1 VTAAATA
8 IAAQN
13 AATANSNIALI
24 TTQQANV
31 ISDPT
36 LKVYLLAPEYSGSGA
51 WLDKSGNGK
60 NATVQV
66 GTATKSAAGNS
77 IVLNGSTAWQFNDV
91 NVGNAWT
98 ASVWY
103 KQTGTNGGNGY
114 ILTQGAYNGANRIN
128 LSMGRGNNSVGNNN
142 FNVFGFYN
150 SSNLQT
156 VYPNSINLETNVWV
170 NLQLTWNGT
179 NMSLYRD
186 GSLVQTVVAG
196 GVSVTSGLNY
206 HIGWRQDASSY
217 VTGEIGEVRIFNRP
231 LSTTEITN
239 VYLENLPIIVG
250 PPTVPENLT
259 GSIITDSDFTVSWT
273 GGVYA
278 TSYTYTLNGVATTPA
293 TDNGRTSKSAVF
305 SGLSPLT
312 EYTVIV
318 TAVNPAASVTS
329 SSVVIKTA
337 GLQLWLDG
345 KDQSSMTIT
354 GGNIVTVWNDKSS
367 LNNNTT
373 SAVGTPRLGV
383 NGITFDTSSYFNLPD
398 GCFPFNDVPYTIYI
412 ILKANSG
419 NTGFLTTG
427 NYTYTVFDSAG
438 NKIGIQGPALN
449 SSITSVNIGTTLS
462 LYTITYSSPGYS
474 YIQYINGTQSASSTG
489 TGPRNQT
496 STSNILG
503 KTGYTFNSGSIGEML
518 VYNYAHNTA
527 SRQKVEGTLAWKWGL
542 RDKLPV
548 NHPYFIS
555 STGVITPQL
564 WLDGADPLGTG
575 TPPANGTSITSW
587 KDKSGNGAHAT
598 SSGTCVYQAS
608 TASIALT
615 SGSYSNSTISSGT
628 FNNAISIFAVY
639 RGKGSG
645 SFNPLICRSRAGFN
659 LGNPDTYND
668 QRIFM
673 TGIGFFNNLTST
685 YNLDNSSIS
694 SRVIFG
700 YSMNQSTNNISE
712 WTNGTANTITGSYTL
727 PANMDSGNNFNTIFI
742 GNRGDGVTGPFTG
755 NFSEILIYNTP
766 LTTTQRQDIEGYLA
780 QKWGLRTWLP
790 SSHPYY
796 YDSGPVPVTSGL
808 RLWLDGSDPLATGTA
823 PANGTSITSWK
834 DKSGNSAHAT
844 SSGTCVYQSLYK
856 SIVLTSGR
864 YSNTTISPGT
874 FDNAIFIFAVYRGKA
889 SRAGDNTPLIIR
901 SRDGYNIG
909 NPEMFNTSRYYMTGL
924 TTWAGV
930 SSSYHLDNS
939 TSTHNIFEYS
949 MNQSA
954 NNISEWTNGT
964 ANTITGTYTLPANM
978 DSINSFNGIYIGTR
992 GDNFHGPF
1000 TGTFSEILIYN
1011 TALTATQRQQI
1022 EGYLAWKWSLQTQL
1036 PSNHPYKLSPP
1047 S

>member
-1 VTAAATA
+1 
-8 IAAQN
+8 
-13 AATANSNIALI
+13 
-24 TTQQANV
+24 
-31 ISDPT
+31 
-36 LKVYLLAPEYSGSGA
+36 
-51 WLDKSGNGK
+51 
-60 NATVQV
+60 
-66 GTATKSAAGNS
+66 
-77 IVLNGSTAWQFNDV
+77 
-91 NVGNAWT
+91 
-98 ASVWY
+98 
-103 KQTGTNGGNGY
+103 
-114 ILTQGAYNGANRIN
+114 
-128 LSMGRGNNSVGNNN
+128 
-142 FNVFGFYN
+142 
-150 SSNLQT
+150 
-156 VYPNSINLETNVWV
+156 
-170 NLQLTWNGT
+170 
-179 NMSLYRD
+179 
-186 GSLVQTVVAG
+186 
-196 GVSVTSGLNY
+196 
-206 HIGWRQDASSY
+206 
-217 VTGEIGEVRIFNRP
+217 
-231 LSTTEITN
+231 
-239 VYLENLPIIVG
+239 
-250 PPTVPENLT
+250 
-259 GSIITDSDFTVSWT
+259 
-273 GGVYA
+273 
-278 TSYTYTLNGVATTPA
+278 
-293 TDNGRTSKSAVF
+293 
-305 SGLSPLT
+305 
-312 EYTVIV
+312 
-318 TAVNPAASVTS
+318 
-329 SSVVIKTA
+329 
-337 GLQLWLDG
+337 
-345 KDQSSMTIT
+345 
-354 GGNIVTVWNDKSS
+354 
-367 LNNNTT
+367 
-373 SAVGTPRLGV
+373 
-383 NGITFDTSSYFNLPD
+383 
-398 GCFPFNDVPYTIYI
+398 
-412 ILKANSG
+412 
-419 NTGFLTTG
+419 
-427 NYTYTVFDSAG
+427 
-438 NKIGIQGPALN
+438 
-449 SSITSVNIGTTLS
+449 
-462 LYTITYSSPGYS
+462 
-474 YIQYINGTQSASSTG
+474 
-489 TGPRNQT
+489 
-496 STSNILG
+496 
-503 KTGYTFNSGSIGEML
+503 
-518 VYNYAHNTA
+518 
-527 SRQKVEGTLAWKWGL
+527 
-542 RDKLPV
+542 
-548 NHPYFIS
+548 
-555 STGVITPQL
+555 
-564 WLDGADPLGTG
+564 
-575 TPPANGTSITSW
+575 
-587 KDKSGNGAHAT
+587 
-598 SSGTCVYQAS
+598 
-608 TASIALT
+608 
-615 SGSYSNSTISSGT
+615 
-628 FNNAISIFAVY
+628 VY
-639 RGKGSG
+639 RGKGAG
-645 SFNPLICRSRAGFN
+645 SFNPLICRSRAAFN

-668 QRIFM
+668 QRIYM
-673 TGIGFFNNLTST
+673 TGIGSFNNLTST

-700 YSMNQSTNNISE
+700 YSMNQTTNNISE

-909 NPEMFNTSRYYMTGL
+909 NPEMFNTARYYMTGL

-1011 TALTATQRQQI
+1011 TPLTATQRQQI